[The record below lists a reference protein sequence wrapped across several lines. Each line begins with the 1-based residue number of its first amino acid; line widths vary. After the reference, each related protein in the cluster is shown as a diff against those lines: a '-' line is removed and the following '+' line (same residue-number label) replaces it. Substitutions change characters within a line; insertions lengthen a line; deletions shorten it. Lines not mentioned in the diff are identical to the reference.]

1 MTPYCLVLQCLFFSS
16 IYAVKQIPLK
26 TVTVKTDEPEV
37 PPDVIA
43 VSKFIKEFHKKLED
57 DSYPVI
63 KSDMSDREFPAL
75 IDNISFY
82 TIKNDLPDKNVSSLV
97 KCLSK
102 PVGTLSVELVNTTR
116 LSTLL
121 TSDPNVTS
129 RLIEGPCLALLFF
142 SPSCPFSCLAAPHF
156 NALPRAFPTIKMA
169 AINAIQHQAFNTQFG
184 IAGVPTLMLFHNGK
198 AAAKFNDSD
207 YSLEM
212 FVKFITRVTGLKP
225 EKKMFA
231 SSTDFGGPVPTVLV
245 RETDYVLGLAW
256 AVIILALGYGV
267 TRLERWHAFVES
279 VAAVWRESNH
289 EHTD

>member
-1 MTPYCLVLQCLFFSS
+1 MTPYFLLFQCLFISG
-16 IYAVKQIPLK
+16 IYAVKLATSK
-26 TVTVKTDEPEV
+26 ADEQEV
-37 PPDVIA
+37 PTDLIA

-57 DSYPVI
+57 DSYPSI
-63 KSDMSDREFPAL
+63 KSDMNDRELPAL
-75 IDNISFY
+75 IENISFY
-82 TIKNDLPDKNVSSLV
+82 TMKTELPDKNVSSLV
-97 KCLSK
+97 KCTSK
-102 PVGTLSVELVNTTR
+102 PIGTLTVELVNTTR
-116 LSTLL
+116 LSSLL

-129 RLIEGPCLALLFF
+129 RLMEGSCLALFFF

-156 NALPRAFPTIKMA
+156 NALPRAFPNIKMA
-169 AINAIQHQAFNTQFG
+169 AINAIQHQTFNTQFG

-207 YSLEM
+207 YTLEM
-212 FVKFITRVTGLKP
+212 FAKFITRVTGMKA
-225 EKKMFA
+225 EQKMFA
-231 SSTDFGGPVPTVLV
+231 SSSDFGGPVPTVLV

-256 AVIILALGYGV
+256 AVIILAVAYRV